1 MINGMKYIN
10 FILFVIF
17 FVGCEPL
24 DLKRVMDTTTDEIE
38 ISGTSVIAHGTL
50 LDIGETTI
58 VEHGHCWS
66 KLPNP
71 NAEDTINSERT
82 KLGIKQDVGE
92 FTSNLFGLVPGQ
104 LHYIRSYVYDGANYT
119 YGKELSFEITAE
131 DIQFNSI
138 EIRELGAVGSIL
150 VTSSTDG
157 IGSVNF
163 TQHGHCWSQTDP
175 PTINDIGTTAFGEFE
190 ADTSFSSQIH
200 NLNMGVYYIRGYLEA
215 EGSVIYTNTLVYES
229 KIFVQTG
236 IIEVYP
242 NSSAVAEGEIQSLGV
257 KPILDHGHC
266 WSYVT
271 NNPNINNQ
279 NNSLGAVNSLGVF
292 HSNIEGLNS
301 DFTYYIRAYAFD
313 GSNYYYGETRAFK
326 ANHK

>member
-1 MINGMKYIN
+1 MRNLCI
-10 FILFVIF
+10 FIILVFSLIS
-17 FVGCEPL
+17 CEPL

-50 LDIGETTI
+50 LDVGETSI
-58 VEHGHCWS
+58 IDHGHCWS
-66 KLPNP
+66 RSPGP
-71 NAEDTINSERT
+71 TIDDSHT
-82 KLGIKQDVGE
+82 DLGEKVEAGE
-92 FTSNLFGLVPGQ
+92 FTSKLFGLIPGQ
-104 LHYIRSYVYDGANYT
+104 KHYIRSYVYDGTNYT
-119 YGKELSFEITAE
+119 YGDELSFEITAE
-131 DIQFNSI
+131 DIKFNSI
-138 EIRELGAVGSIL
+138 EIKELGAVGSIL

-163 TQHGHCWSQTDP
+163 SQHGHCWSQTDP
-175 PTINDIGTTAFGEFE
+175 PTIDDVGTTAFGQFE
-190 ADTSFSSQIH
+190 SDTSFSSQIH
-200 NLNMGVYYIRGYLEA
+200 NLTMGVYYIRGYLEA

-229 KIFVQTG
+229 RIFVQTG

-279 NNSLGAVNSLGVF
+279 HNSLGGVNNLGAF
-292 HSNIEGLNS
+292 HSNIDGLNS

-313 GSNYYYGETRAFK
+313 GSNYYYGETRAFE